1 MMSDAAGDDRDGC
14 QAINH
19 ISMLE
24 MIESCKF
31 LEETAL
37 IRGELSTETAHNKN
51 MCHKCGVMKMTCVGF
66 M

>member
-1 MMSDAAGDDRDGC
+1 VHIEHEWNNVHYDWMMSDAAGEDRDGC

-37 IRGELSTETAHNKN
+37 IRAQQVLFYQFKN
-51 MCHKCGVMKMTCVGF
+51 N
-66 M
+66 